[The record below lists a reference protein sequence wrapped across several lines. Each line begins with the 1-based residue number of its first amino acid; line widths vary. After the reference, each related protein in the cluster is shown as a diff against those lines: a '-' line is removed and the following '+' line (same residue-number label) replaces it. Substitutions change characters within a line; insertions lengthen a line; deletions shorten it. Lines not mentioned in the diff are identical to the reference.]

1 MSIRYYIIML
11 SLILEIYR
19 RRAFV
24 KSTSITEI
32 MNRVKW
38 TILSIVRT
46 KIFIESYLFS
56 SLYIHDIEL
65 FSSDPVVG

>member
-1 MSIRYYIIML
+1 ML